1 MKFIITNQVVRI
13 IANAALRLNVAMTPN
28 MLPTNIIGMNIL
40 VAGSK
45 TVYVNIAL
53 APQTRVVSHNSQ

>member
-13 IANAALRLNVAMTPN
+13 IANAALRLNVATTPN

-40 VAGSK
+40 VAGFS
-45 TVYVNIAL
+45 TV
-53 APQTRVVSHNSQ
+53 